1 MGSTVRS
8 KKMAVSELYG
18 RLRVPSPQQPGLA
31 WAAFYLAQVG
41 QARLAIGGGLG
52 RGVAARLVLVATPL
66 SNSPPQGGREQ
77 TVRVASATM
86 DSIFKQPKAIRC
98 RAVIAGLDPA
108 IHLLRKWSCED

>member
-18 RLRVPSPQQPGLA
+18 RLRVPSLQQPGLA
-31 WAAFYLAQVG
+31 RVVFYLAQVG

-52 RGVAARLVLVATPL
+52 RGVAARSALVATPL
-66 SNSPPQGGREQ
+66 SNSPPQWGREQ

-86 DSIFKQPKAIRC
+86 ASIFKQPNHRRFLRPSL
-98 RAVIAGLDPA
+98 RAK
-108 IHLLRKWSCED
+108 RS

>member
-8 KKMAVSELYG
+8 KKMAVSEPFG

-86 DSIFKQPKAIRC
+86 DSIFKQQPSTHS
-98 RAVIAGLDPA
+98 VVAGLDPA
-108 IHLLRKWSCED
+108 IHLLRKCSCED